1 MEKISW
7 NDKVTNEKVLAKV
20 NKTRSMLIP
29 CETINIV
36 GLKMFC
42 NMIIYFL
49 CETKEWSEK
58 PTKGRR
64 RIQMLDDL
72 YVNNV
77 SKC

>member
-29 CETINIV
+29 CETVNIV

-49 CETKEWSEK
+49 CERKNGQKNLQKVEEE
-58 PTKGRR
+58 
-64 RIQMLDDL
+64 
-72 YVNNV
+72 Y
-77 SKC
+77 KCWMICM